1 MIVEKGSASKTIKNV
16 EMEMEKLLKQ
26 TSNTM
31 QKASTV
37 WTDNGQKLFFQ
48 KHINE
53 FYNIQ
58 KEMVQDLKSIEFEIQ
73 HLETKLKSK

>member
-31 QKASTV
+31 HKASTV

-53 FYNIQ
+53 FYNVQ
-58 KEMVQDLKSIEFEIQ
+58 REVVQDLKSIEFEIQ